1 MLENSLRDGALYEI
15 TTLNE
20 EKQAEKKILAFLFDY
35 WGAVSE
41 LFEDAW
47 KLAPTKSRL
56 THGCGILSIGYLM
69 EEVAHSAKANLKDR
83 QAAFYRELERITGVC
98 AWTDGEWVF
107 APDLRRR
114 WNDIQNTPKDIAL
127 LTNFLLAAYRKAR
140 K

>member
-20 EKQAEKKILAFLFDY
+20 EKQANKKILGFLFDY

-69 EEVAHSAKANLKDR
+69 EEVAHSVKANPKDR
-83 QAAFYRELERITGVC
+83 QAAFYRELQRIAEVC
-98 AWTDGEWVF
+98 AWIDGEWVF
-107 APDLRRR
+107 APDRRRR